1 MTVSSMPRGMSRRRF
16 LECLAAAGL
25 ATLPVP
31 TATRAAGL
39 DQLTVWGMPASP
51 SVVLARAVASGVLAP
66 LVGEARFDV
75 WRTADQMRA
84 GVVSGDIALFA
95 APSYAAANLFNRGAG
110 VRLVNILTWGLL
122 YIFAGAGVR
131 LETIGDL
138 KGKTLLVGAKNDAP
152 DLLTRFMLKSAGLE
166 PGRDVGLSYVGT
178 SAEAVPLLLAGKADA
193 AVLPEPAAS
202 AAEIKAKQANLNVT
216 RALDVTD
223 LYAAHS
229 GRPAGIPQAGLAVT
243 EAFLDAHPDIVAA
256 LHAASVEAAGW
267 VGDNPKAAAALVA
280 DPLKLPAPII
290 EASLPRFRLKVA
302 SALEAKADLE
312 AYFKALMTLS
322 PDIVAGRLPGP
333 AFYWGR

>member
-51 SVVLARAVASGVLAP
+51 SVVLARAVASGALAP
-66 LVGEARFDV
+66 LAGEARFDI

-122 YIFAGAGVR
+122 YIFAGDGVR

-152 DLLTRFMLKSAGLE
+152 DLLTRFVLKSAGLE

-193 AVLPEPAAS
+193 VVLPEPAAS
-202 AAEIKAKQANLNVT
+202 AAEIKAKQANLTVT

-229 GRPAGIPQAGLAVT
+229 GRPVGIPQAGLAVT
-243 EAFLDAHPDIVAA
+243 EAFLDTHPDIVAA

-312 AYFKALMTLS
+312 AYFEALMTLS
-322 PDIVAGRLPGP
+322 PDIVAGRLPDP